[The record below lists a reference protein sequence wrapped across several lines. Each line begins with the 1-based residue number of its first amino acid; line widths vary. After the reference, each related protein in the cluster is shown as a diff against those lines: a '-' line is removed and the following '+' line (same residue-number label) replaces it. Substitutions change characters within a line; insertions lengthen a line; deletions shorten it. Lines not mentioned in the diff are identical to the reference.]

1 MHNQFLLDNLIVVA
15 SLILAAIALHAWT
28 DANEQLRKTEALYN
42 NQPRI
47 KPRKAKL
54 KWTGRIVSFLTFK
67 R

>member
-1 MHNQFLLDNLIVVA
+1 MFKEPLLNHLIVVA
-15 SLILAAIALHAWT
+15 SLILAAVALHAWT

-42 NQPRI
+42 NQPRV

-54 KWTGRIVSFLTFK
+54 KWSGRIVSFLTFK